1 MCVLTPLCF
10 IFLLFFSRRSA
21 ICHSF
26 QFMCKRFDRS
36 IQCKWNDIF
45 KQRWFPL
52 RQYVLQLEHIFQ
64 YQPGTNIFQIRY
76 GKQLRF
82 CLRVRWRILVLTL
95 IGQYHWN
102 SLPSAITSSS
112 NQLFV
117 VFTSDG
123 SNVRSGFAASYH
135 GKEYLHSC
143 WPWEITANWKKGKL
157 LRIKKIKE
165 TIVISIA
172 LKVKIVRHCS
182 RCNTNLNV

>member
-1 MCVLTPLCF
+1 MTLRMYSLLFFFMCVLTPLCF

-26 QFMCKRFDRS
+26 QFMCKLFDRS

-82 CLRVRWRILVLTL
+82 CLRVRWRILVLTFDRAISWKFFAFSHYKL
-95 IGQYHWN
+95 IQ
-102 SLPSAITSSS
+102 SA
-112 NQLFV
+112 FC
-117 VFTSDG
+117 
-123 SNVRSGFAASYH
+123 R
-135 GKEYLHSC
+135 LHQ
-143 WPWEITANWKKGKL
+143 
-157 LRIKKIKE
+157 
-165 TIVISIA
+165 
-172 LKVKIVRHCS
+172 
-182 RCNTNLNV
+182 